1 MGLTDHGLWL
11 GGWGGA
17 ANRSYRLVLEI
28 NPAVQACRRMR
39 LSANYLYVHV
49 LWLNVPPRC
58 GQGRRCGRFPR
69 DRRIALDHFL
79 SNQLPELH
87 TMKKVSRPNTWEPT
101 CHRPGQPV
109 RSSHCCRRAW
119 RVLHRMRYQ
128 VRARRITLFAACHR
142 FPCPIGD
149 RTASKH
155 RLSWRWLYDKKRI
168 RFWLLIWQLE
178 LSAHDD

>member
-1 MGLTDHGLWL
+1 MFLRVAAK
-11 GGWGGA
+11 GGA
-17 ANRSYRLVLEI
+17 VDDFPVTGGILLIVLVRSVVISRAHAIIVMRRARSLLV
-28 NPAVQACRRMR
+28 R
-39 LSANYLYVHV
+39 S
-49 LWLNVPPRC
+49 
-58 GQGRRCGRFPR
+58 
-69 DRRIALDHFL
+69 
-79 SNQLPELH
+79 LPELH

>member
-1 MGLTDHGLWL
+1 MGLTDHGLWF

-39 LSANYLYVHV
+39 LSANYLYVHDNV

-69 DRRIALDHFL
+69 DRRHSADSAPVISRAHAIIVMRRARSLL
-79 SNQLPELH
+79 VRSLPELH
-87 TMKKVSRPNTWEPT
+87 TMKKVSGPYTWEPT

-109 RSSHCCRRAW
+109 RSSHRCRRAW
-119 RVLHRMRYQ
+119 RVLHRMRYSRSSDHFIRGMPP
-128 VRARRITLFAACHR
+128 VSVSNRR
-142 FPCPIGD
+142 
-149 RTASKH
+149 
-155 RLSWRWLYDKKRI
+155 
-168 RFWLLIWQLE
+168 
-178 LSAHDD
+178 